1 MPGSER
7 VGWPG
12 PGGIAVSIDRDTRV
26 GPSPGEPGRG
36 ATSPVGT
43 AMAGVAQL
51 SEMVRRQLE
60 EHWAQR
66 AGLVDSICSYAL
78 LPTGKLFRPV
88 LLLESTAAVGGE
100 LAGSLP
106 AAAGAECGHVASLI
120 HDDIIDGD
128 DLRRGRASV
137 PYKYGI
143 PDAIVAGDALIFRL
157 FASLAECRAAGVP
170 DNYVVSALDAVAR
183 AGIDLCDGQALESEL
198 CGNEAAT
205 IAAYVRMA
213 RLKTGALFRSACEC
227 GAILGGG
234 CPRWVRRLASYGEH
248 LGLAFQIRDDLLP
261 YTSDS
266 LTTGKCAT
274 SDIQNRRWTLPVIL
288 AYQDAG
294 QPERQAICAALSGA
308 GDSGQAFALLNQ
320 ALAATGAVRK
330 AAEMARGYAKISLSA
345 LAALPA
351 SPSRSRLERFA
362 EMVIER
368 DF

>member
-1 MPGSER
+1 MPGSEQA
-7 VGWPG
+7 GGPE
-12 PGGIAVSIDRDTRV
+12 PGGAVISIDRGARAA
-26 GPSPGEPGRG
+26 GPGR
-36 ATSPVGT
+36 PGT
-43 AMAGVAQL
+43 ALAGPAAAGVAQL
-51 SEMVRRQLE
+51 SEMVRHLLE
-60 EHWAQR
+60 EQWSQR
-66 AGLVDSICSYAL
+66 AGLVDSICRYAL
-78 LPTGKLFRPV
+78 LPAGKLFRPV

-137 PYKYGI
+137 PFKYGM

-157 FASLAECRAAGVP
+157 FAGLAECRGVGVP
-170 DNYVVSALDAVAR
+170 DSYVVSALDAVAR
-183 AGIDLCDGQALESEL
+183 AGIDLCHGQALESEL
-198 CGNEAAT
+198 CGNEGST
-205 IAAYVRMA
+205 IAAYVQMA

-234 CPRWVRRLASYGEH
+234 PPLWVSRLASYGEH

-266 LTTGKCAT
+266 LRTGKRAT

-288 AYQDAG
+288 AYQNAG
-294 QPERQAICAALSGA
+294 PAERQAISQALSGG
-308 GDSGQAFALLNQ
+308 GDSARAFGRLTEVLS
-320 ALAATGAVRK
+320 ATGAVGK
-330 AAEMARGYAKISLSA
+330 AAEMARGYAETSLNA
-345 LAALPA
+345 LAVLPA
-351 SPSRSRLERFA
+351 SASRGRLERFA
-362 EMVIER
+362 ELVIER

>member
-1 MPGSER
+1 MADGTLETQIRPQHNGYVADGYVADGYVADGETTTSLVGGALEQRWIGRPGLL
-7 VGWPG
+7 
-12 PGGIAVSIDRDTRV
+12 A
-26 GPSPGEPGRG
+26 
-36 ATSPVGT
+36 
-43 AMAGVAQL
+43 
-51 SEMVRRQLE
+51 
-60 EHWAQR
+60 
-66 AGLVDSICSYAL
+66 SICHYAL
-78 LPTGKLFRPV
+78 VPTGKLFRPS
-88 LLLESTAAVGGE
+88 LLLEAALAVGGS
-100 LAGSLP
+100 AVSVLP
-106 AAAGAECGHVASLI
+106 AAVGAECGHVASLI

-128 DLRRGRASV
+128 NLRRGRASV
-137 PYKYGI
+137 PYKYGM

-157 FASLAECRAAGVP
+157 FASLAECRTAGVP
-170 DNYVVSALDAVAR
+170 DSYVVSALDAVAR
-183 AGIDLCDGQALESEL
+183 AGIDLCRGQALESEL
-198 CGNEAAT
+198 CGNERST
-205 IAAYVRMA
+205 IAAYVLMA

-234 CPRWVRRLASYGEH
+234 CPQWVSRLASYGEH

-294 QPERQAICAALSGA
+294 PLERQAICAALSGSRDPA
-308 GDSGQAFALLNQ
+308 QAFALLNQ
-320 ALAATGAVRK
+320 ALSATGAVRK
-330 AAEMARGYAKISLSA
+330 AAEIARGYAKISLSA

-368 DF
+368 DS